1 LKKGRGNARRKNSG
15 YKKLI
20 MLFIITII
28 IILMIVKVIFP
39 ATVSLSKFVYSAV
52 RTAYLN
58 SKEFYFTSNI
68 LAKSENTRFE
78 IKNWSG
84 SRGTKTNI
92 ATIEMYS
99 RKNTLKKSKVD
110 IEYQLKFDVEV
121 FKYKNITDTTLSC
134 VEKSPNEMNEEQL
147 NTFSLGSAYIDLQI
161 DPILNGKTSRLIS
174 NDNVD
179 EFTMNITPKNS
190 DFKEGEYVHIKT
202 RADAISPYT
211 ETLYGNLYIYAGKD
225 GITYQV
231 EDTANSPYLNVILT
245 NDSDKAEAE
254 LEIQFDPN
262 VIVLDNTANNFTEVE
277 TMQIGSRPSYEYIN
291 KIKVKVAQSDSEFIK
306 FYKKD
311 VTKDYSIPDENTL
324 KVLSGTTV
332 LEQTKKGDNDE

>member
-1 LKKGRGNARRKNSG
+1 MKESRGKTRRKNGG
-15 YKKLI
+15 YKRLI
-20 MLFIITII
+20 MLLII
-28 IILMIVKVIFP
+28 IIIIVLMIAKVIFP
-39 ATVSLSKFVYSAV
+39 VTVSLSKFVYSAV

-84 SRGTKTNI
+84 SKGTQTGI

-121 FKYKNITDTTLSC
+121 YKYENVTDTELSC
-134 VEKSPNEMNEEQL
+134 VEKSKNEMTENEL
-147 NTFSLGSAYIDLQI
+147 KNFSLGSNFIDLQI
-161 DPILNGKTSRLIS
+161 DPILKEKDTRTIS

-179 EFTMNITPKNS
+179 EFTMNITPTKS
-190 DFKEGEYVHIKT
+190 DFKEGEYVHIKI
-202 RADAISPYT
+202 RADAVSPYT

-231 EDTANSPYLNVILT
+231 EDSPNSPYLNVILT

-254 LEIQFDPN
+254 LEIDFNPN
-262 VIVLDNTANNFTEVE
+262 VIVLDNTANNYVE
-277 TMQIGSRPSYEYIN
+277 LDTTKIGTYEYIN
-291 KIKVKVAQSDSEFIK
+291 KIKVNVAQSDSEFIK

-311 VTKDYSIPDENTL
+311 VKQDYSIPDKETL
-324 KVLSGTTV
+324 KVLSGTEV
-332 LEQTKKGDNDE
+332 LEQTKKGEN

>member
-1 LKKGRGNARRKNSG
+1 MKEGRGRTRRKNVG
-15 YKKLI
+15 YKRLI
-20 MLFIITII
+20 MLLIIIII
-28 IILMIVKVIFP
+28 IILMTVKVIFP
-39 ATVSLSKFVYSAV
+39 ATVSLSKFVYSAI

-121 FKYKNITDTTLSC
+121 FKYQNVTDTSLSC
-134 VEKSPNEMNEEQL
+134 VEQSPIEMTEQQL
-147 NTFSLGSAYIDLQI
+147 NTYSLESNYIDLQI
-161 DPILNGKTSRLIS
+161 DPILNGETRLIS
-174 NDNVD
+174 NNNVD

-190 DFKEGEYVHIKT
+190 DFKEGEYVHIKI
-202 RADAISPYT
+202 RADAVSPYT

-231 EDTANSPYLNVILT
+231 EDSANSPYLNVILT
-245 NDSDKAEAE
+245 NDSDKTEAE

-262 VIVLDNTANNFTEVE
+262 VIVLDNTANNFTEFE
-277 TMQIGSRPSYEYIN
+277 TTQIGSNPSYEYIN
-291 KIKVKVAQSDSEFIK
+291 KIKVNVAQLDSEFIK

-311 VTKDYSIPDENTL
+311 ITKDYSIPDENTL
-324 KVLSGTTV
+324 KVLLGETV